1 MAGRGDEPSRRSVA
15 GGLSRGP
22 WNWQWRRR
30 RRRRVTGCALWL
42 VTLLLVLLVLSLLFG
57 GFRKG
62 TRSGSGPLVR
72 APAAQVAGVQRGT
85 G

>member
-1 MAGRGDEPSRRSVA
+1 MAGRGDGPSRRTVA

-30 RRRRVTGCALWL
+30 RRRRLTGCLLWIA
-42 VTLLLVLLVLSLLFG
+42 TLLLVLLVLSLLFG

-62 TRSGSGPLVR
+62 ARSGSGPLVR
-72 APAAQVAGVQRGT
+72 APAAHLVLVQRGT

>member
-1 MAGRGDEPSRRSVA
+1 MAGRGDGPSRRSVA

-30 RRRRVTGCALWL
+30 RRRRATGCALWL

-62 TRSGSGPLVR
+62 TRSSGPLVR
-72 APAAQVAGVQRGT
+72 APAAQLAGVQRGT